1 MSRRVAALPVLL
13 TTLVVAACTAT
24 SGRPGSGTTTT
35 GGEIRHT
42 SAGSEAASSTSTT
55 PDLTAHLSIGGT
67 GDLLTHVAVRLSA
80 ERYAGTAG
88 SYDFSPMF
96 SEVKPL
102 IDAPDVSICHME
114 TPLTSTNTNLTRSG
128 ILVFNTPH
136 QLADAVRE
144 TGWEG
149 CDFASNHTWDQGLAG
164 LRDTIGVF
172 AKAKI
177 GYAGAGPSAADPQRV
192 RTYEANGLRV
202 AHLAYAYTAYNDF
215 GPNTTIPPEAPWLG
229 KSMWPVVTA
238 KGIIADAAKARDA
251 GADVVVVSLHW
262 GTQYVTEPTAEQK
275 ALAKAL
281 LSAPEVDLIL
291 GTHVH
296 VVQPC
301 ERINGKYVFYG
312 LGNFLSNQSP
322 QVDGTLRAE
331 TQEGVVVRVDL
342 ARDASGAITQT
353 AAYRPTKV
361 RLDGHVVEPA
371 TPQSNPVTF
380 DRVTRTLTSMGCPLT
395 PLDADGAPGR

>member
-1 MSRRVAALPVLL
+1 
-13 TTLVVAACTAT
+13 
-24 SGRPGSGTTTT
+24 
-35 GGEIRHT
+35 
-42 SAGSEAASSTSTT
+42 
-55 PDLTAHLSIGGT
+55 
-67 GDLLTHVAVRLSA
+67 
-80 ERYAGTAG
+80 
-88 SYDFSPMF
+88 
-96 SEVKPL
+96 
-102 IDAPDVSICHME
+102 
-114 TPLTSTNTNLTRSG
+114 
-128 ILVFNTPH
+128 
-136 QLADAVRE
+136 
-144 TGWEG
+144 
-149 CDFASNHTWDQGLAG
+149 
-164 LRDTIGVF
+164 
-172 AKAKI
+172 
-177 GYAGAGPSAADPQRV
+177 
-192 RTYEANGLRV
+192 
-202 AHLAYAYTAYNDF
+202 
-215 GPNTTIPPEAPWLG
+215 
-229 KSMWPVVTA
+229 MWPVVTA